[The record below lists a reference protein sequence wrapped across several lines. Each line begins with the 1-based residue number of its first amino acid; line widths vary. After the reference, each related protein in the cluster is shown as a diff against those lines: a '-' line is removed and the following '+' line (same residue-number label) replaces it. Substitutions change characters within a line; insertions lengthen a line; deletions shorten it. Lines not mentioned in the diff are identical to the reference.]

1 MPKPAVQYEMTN
13 LLVDEMTIKD
23 KLHRLNV
30 YKSVGPGGIHPRI
43 LKEQCQ
49 HICKPLHKLFNKS
62 ITEGQLPDDWKQ
74 AKVSAIFKRKGN
86 RKKAGNY
93 RPVSLTC
100 TMCKILEGCIRDH
113 IVEHM
118 RVNNIFSKQ
127 QFGFI
132 KGRSTVLQLL
142 NVMDSWTMA
151 LDNGFS
157 IDSIC
162 LDFMKAF
169 DTVPHKRL
177 IYKLR
182 MNGINPSILRWIEG
196 FLTGRQQQVCVNGSM
211 SKWADVTS
219 GIPQGSVL
227 GPILF
232 VI

>member
-1 MPKPAVQYEMTN
+1 M
-13 LLVDEMTIKD
+13 
-23 KLHRLNV
+23 
-30 YKSVGPGGIHPRI
+30 
-43 LKEQCQ
+43 
-49 HICKPLHKLFNKS
+49 
-62 ITEGQLPDDWKQ
+62 
-74 AKVSAIFKRKGN
+74 
-86 RKKAGNY
+86 
-93 RPVSLTC
+93 
-100 TMCKILEGCIRDH
+100 
-113 IVEHM
+113 EHM

-157 IDSIC
+157 IDSIY
-162 LDFMKAF
+162 LDFMKYF
-169 DTVPHKRL
+169 DTVLHKRL

-182 MNGINPSILRWIEG
+182 MNDINPSILRWIEG

-211 SKWADVTS
+211 SKWADITS

-232 VI
+232 VIYIKDLPNKIKSDIYMFADDTKVFRTIKTNNDNVSYRTI

>member
-1 MPKPAVQYEMTN
+1 M
-13 LLVDEMTIKD
+13 
-23 KLHRLNV
+23 
-30 YKSVGPGGIHPRI
+30 
-43 LKEQCQ
+43 
-49 HICKPLHKLFNKS
+49 
-62 ITEGQLPDDWKQ
+62 TEGQLPDDWKQ

-100 TMCKILEGCIRDH
+100 IICKILEGCIRDH

-118 RVNNIFSKQ
+118 MVNNIFSKQ

-157 IDSIC
+157 IDSIY
-162 LDFMKAF
+162 LDYMKAF

-182 MNGINPSILRWIEG
+182 MNGISPSILRWIED
-196 FLTGRQQQVCVNGSM
+196 FLTGRKQQVCVNGSM

-219 GIPQGSVL
+219 RIPQGSVL

-232 VI
+232 VIYINDLPNEIKSDIYMFADDTNVFRTIKTNDYQCILQDDLDELTAWSTKWL